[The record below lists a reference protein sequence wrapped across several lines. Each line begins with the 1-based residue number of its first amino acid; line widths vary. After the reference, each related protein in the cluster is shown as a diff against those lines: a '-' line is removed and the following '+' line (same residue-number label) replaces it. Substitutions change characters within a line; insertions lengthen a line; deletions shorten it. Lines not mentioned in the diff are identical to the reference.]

1 MPRAK
6 KTTAPKTA
14 AVEVKKETP
23 AEAKK
28 EVAAETKAAAPVEV
42 KAEAPVE
49 EKKPAVKKAAPK
61 KAELAETVHVQ
72 YAGSEWTVSE
82 LLEKAKAA
90 YAAEGGDVFALSDV
104 QLYVKPEEQKAY
116 YVMNGG
122 AAGSIDL

>member
-1 MPRAK
+1 M
-6 KTTAPKTA
+6 
-14 AVEVKKETP
+14 
-23 AEAKK
+23 
-28 EVAAETKAAAPVEV
+28 
-42 KAEAPVE
+42 
-49 EKKPAVKKAAPK
+49 
-61 KAELAETVHVQ
+61 HVQ

-90 YAAEGGDVFALSDV
+90 YAAEGGDVSALSDV

>member
-6 KTTAPKTA
+6 KTAAPKTA
-14 AVEVKKETP
+14 AVEMKKEVP

-28 EVAAETKAAAPVEV
+28 EAVAET

-49 EKKPAVKKAAPK
+49 EKKAAPK
-61 KAELAETVHVQ
+61 KTAAKKAQPVEVVHLQ
-72 YAGSEWTVSE
+72 FAGNEWTVSE

-90 YAAEGGDVFALSDV
+90 YAAEGGNLSAVTDV

-116 YVMNGG
+116 YVMNGE

>member
-1 MPRAK
+1 MTKAK

-14 AVEVKKETP
+14 AAEVKKEAP
-23 AEAKK
+23 AAAKK
-28 EVAAETKAAAPVEV
+28 ETAVEKKTEAPVEV
-42 KAEAPVE
+42 KVEAPVE
-49 EKKPAVKKAAPK
+49 EKKPAAKKAAAK
-61 KAELAETVHVQ
+61 KAELVETVHVQ

-90 YAAEGGDVFALSDV
+90 YAAEGGDVSALSDV